1 MTQTYRICTMEAF
14 EIWSNYKGNGDQD
27 TERSERSSTSSKFRI
42 FKGFRSKKVAI
53 IRQWMRL
60 LTYPSHLYT
69 LNSLRSYHHRHQ
81 IDNDKL
87 LPPFLEDTYDS
98 SASFF
103 NFSERY

>member
-1 MTQTYRICTMEAF
+1 MTQTYRICTTEAF

-103 NFSERY
+103 NFLERY